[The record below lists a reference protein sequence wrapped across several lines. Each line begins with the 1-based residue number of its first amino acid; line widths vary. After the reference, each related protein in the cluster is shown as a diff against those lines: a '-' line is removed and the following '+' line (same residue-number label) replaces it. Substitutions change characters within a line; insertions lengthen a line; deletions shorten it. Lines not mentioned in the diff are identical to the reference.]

1 MTVFKIGDKARIRKD
16 LKDGIFYDT
25 CTINGGC
32 YCNFNMT
39 QYAGTTVVVAGKNSG
54 NGYMGLRTIGDGASR
69 TLPWDW
75 SDAMLEPIEEEKT
88 ASHGFLNVG
97 SVVNIRSDIAKR
109 VDKKSRIWITLN
121 GKKRASL
128 PVGDKIKESGG
139 KMVVITEVL
148 PRPGHMD
155 GCAYRARFVGAA
167 GAYGNIAGT
176 FDITMFDCLKD
187 WLEAGKTPDD
197 DEPKPNFK
205 VGDKVVIKT
214 TISSGERIDSITIQ
228 PFMFDQA
235 YDKSD
240 PSHPR
245 RRIGTVEY
253 VYGSGTA
260 DGIGTLEISFEHDDR
275 EFTWP
280 RDAFELYNGDNDK
293 SNPTKKQPPK
303 RKKPDSTVDYSGY
316 TPKSEFCVYDYVNR
330 KKQIKPFNSL
340 NVLKNITKI
349 EVTVMSGDETGCFY
363 GVLNGNPW
371 QYKFD
376 AAESRFQSY
385 DDGSYTVEGREN
397 IEKWINWSYD
407 PEKAIYAEYSMERM
421 RAFKR

>member
-25 CTINGGC
+25 CTINSSC

-39 QYAGTTVVVAGKNSG
+39 QYAGTTVVVAGKNSD
-54 NGYMGLRTIGDGASR
+54 NGYMDLRTIGDGASR
-69 TLPWDW
+69 TLPWNW
-75 SDAMLEPIEEEKT
+75 SDDMLEPIEEEKEP
-88 ASHGFLNVG
+88 HGFLDVCA
-97 SVVNIRSDIAKR
+97 VVKIRSDIAKR
-109 VDKKSRIWITLN
+109 VDKKNRIWITLN
-121 GKKRASL
+121 GKKCPSF
-128 PVGDKIKESGG
+128 PVSEQIKESGG
-139 KMVVITEVL
+139 KVVVITEVL

-260 DGIGTLEISFEHDDR
+260 DGIGTLEISFESSDSDR
-275 EFTWP
+275 WFTWP
-280 RDAFELYNGDNDK
+280 QKAFELYNGDNDK
-293 SNPTKKQPPK
+293 PNPSKKQPPK
-303 RKKPDSTVDYSGY
+303 KSKQDSAVDYSGY
-316 TPKSEFCVYDYVNR
+316 TPKSEFYCYDYLNR
-330 KKQIKPFNSL
+330 AGKFVPSEKTFR
-340 NVLKNITKI
+340 NITKI

-363 GVLNGNPW
+363 GVCNGNPW

>member
-39 QYAGTTVVVAGKNSG
+39 QYAGTTVVVAGKNSD
-54 NGYMGLRTIGDGASR
+54 NGYMDLRTIGDGASR
-69 TLPWDW
+69 ILPWNW
-75 SDAMLEPIEEEKT
+75 SDAMLEPIEEKKKRT
-88 ASHGFLNVG
+88 WPLKVG
-97 SVVNIRSDIAKR
+97 ETVKIRNDISER
-109 VDKKSRIWITLN
+109 VDRNKIIWVTLN
-121 GKKRASL
+121 GKKYSSYKVSDDVLAN
-128 PVGDKIKESGG
+128 GG
-139 KMVVITEVL
+139 AEIIITKVWKDI
-148 PRPGHMD
+148 GHI
-155 GCAYRARFVGAA
+155 GNISYRAKFKNVGTEI
-167 GAYGNIAGT
+167 NCDL
-176 FDITMFDCLKD
+176 DITMFDCFHD
-187 WLEAGKTPDD
+187 WFDEKKNEKKNNDSNGKQ
-197 DEPKPNFK
+197 KFK

-214 TISSGERIDSITIQ
+214 TVSSGDFIDDVTIQ
-228 PFMFDQA
+228 FFMFEQA

-245 RRIGTVEY
+245 RKVGTVSRINHDGVFEIHFE
-253 VYGSGTA
+253 GSA
-260 DGIGTLEISFEHDDR
+260 R
-275 EFTWP
+275 EFIWP
-280 RDAFELYNGDNDK
+280 QKAFELYNGDNDK
-293 SNPTKKQPPK
+293 TDPPKKQPPK
-303 RKKPDSTVDYSGY
+303 KRKPASTADYSGY
-316 TPKSEFCVYDYVNR
+316 TPKSEFYCYDYLNR
-330 KKQIKPFNSL
+330 PVTFSKNAME
-340 NVLKNITKI
+340 NITKI

-363 GVLNGNPW
+363 GVYNGNPW

-407 PEKAIYAEYSMERM
+407 TEKAIYAEYSMERM

>member
-1 MTVFKIGDKARIRKD
+1 MTIFRIGEKARIRKD
-16 LKDGIFYDT
+16 L
-25 CTINGGC
+25 
-32 YCNFNMT
+32 
-39 QYAGTTVVVAGKNSG
+39 VAGKFYDSCTIKPCFCNETMTNYAG
-54 NGYMGLRTIGDGASR
+54 NVVVVSQKDGRTGFMRLRKVEDGFTTEMS
-69 TLPWDW
+69 WSW
-75 SDAMLEPIEEEKT
+75 SDGMLEPIEEEKT

-121 GKKRASL
+121 GKKHASL

-167 GAYGNIAGT
+167 GACGNIAGT
-176 FDITMFDCLKD
+176 FDITMFDCLGD
-187 WLEAGKTPDD
+187 WLETGKTPDD
-197 DEPKPNFK
+197 DKEKPNFK
-205 VGDKVVIKT
+205 IGDKVVIKT
-214 TISSGERIDSITIQ
+214 TVSSGECIGHITIQ
-228 PFMFDQA
+228 PFMFGQA
-235 YDKSD
+235 YKKIDM
-240 PSHPR
+240 SHLR
-245 RRIGTVEY
+245 RKIGTVTRIVNDSDEHY
-253 VYGSGTA
+253 AFKV
-260 DGIGTLEISFEHDDR
+260 SFERDDR

-280 RDAFELYNGDNDK
+280 RDAFELYDGSNDK
-293 SNPTKKQPPK
+293 SDSSKKQPPK
-303 RKKPDSTVDYSGY
+303 KKKPDSTADYSGY
-316 TPKSEFCVYDYVNR
+316 TPKSEFYCYDYLNR
-330 KKQIKPFNSL
+330 PTTFSKNAME
-340 NVLKNITKI
+340 NITKI

>member
-54 NGYMGLRTIGDGASR
+54 NGYMDLRTIGDGASR
-69 TLPWDW
+69 TLPWNW
-75 SDAMLEPIEEEKT
+75 SDAMLEPIEEEKEP

-109 VDKKSRIWITLN
+109 VDKKNRIWITLN
-121 GKKRASL
+121 GKKHASL
-128 PVGDKIKESGG
+128 PVSDKIKESGG

-187 WLEAGKTPDD
+187 WLETGSKSSN
-197 DEPKPNFK
+197 DETKPNFK

-214 TISSGERIDSITIQ
+214 TVSSGDCIDDVTILCG
-228 PFMFDQA
+228 MFEQA

-245 RRIGTVEY
+245 RKVGTI
-253 VYGSGTA
+253 S
-260 DGIGTLEISFEHDDR
+260 EIVCDDAFKIDFKDSDR
-275 EFTWP
+275 TFIWP
-280 RDAFELYNGDNDK
+280 ERAFELYNGDNDK
-293 SNPTKKQPPK
+293 SNPSKKQPPK
-303 RKKPDSTVDYSGY
+303 KKNLDSTADYSGY
-316 TPKSEFCVYDYVNR
+316 TPKSEFCVYDYLNR
-330 KKQIKPFNSL
+330 AGKFVPSEKAL
-340 NVLKNITKI
+340 RNITKI
-349 EVTVMSGDETGCFY
+349 EITVMSGDETGCFY

-376 AAESRFQSY
+376 AMESSRFASY

-407 PEKAIYAEYSMERM
+407 PENAIYAEYSMERM

>member
-16 LKDGIFYDT
+16 L
-25 CTINGGC
+25 
-32 YCNFNMT
+32 
-39 QYAGTTVVVAGKNSG
+39 VAGKFYDSCTIEPCFCNETMTNCAGDVVVVSQKDG
-54 NGYMGLRTIGDGASR
+54 RTGFMRLRKVEDGFTTEMS
-69 TLPWDW
+69 WNW
-75 SDAMLEPIEEEKT
+75 SDSMLEPIEEEKRT
-88 ASHGFLNVG
+88 WPLKVGETVKIRNDISERVDRNKKIWVTLKGKRYSSYKVSDDVLANGGVEITITKAWKDVGHIGNVG
-97 SVVNIRSDIAKR
+97 YS
-109 VDKKSRIWITLN
+109 
-121 GKKRASL
+121 
-128 PVGDKIKESGG
+128 
-139 KMVVITEVL
+139 
-148 PRPGHMD
+148 
-155 GCAYRARFVGAA
+155 ARFKDMVTEIDC
-167 GAYGNIAGT
+167 N
-176 FDITMFDCLKD
+176 FDITMFDCFHD
-187 WLEAGKTPDD
+187 WFD
-197 DEPKPNFK
+197 DEKKSNDSNGKQKFK
-205 VGDKVVIKT
+205 VGDKVVIKAT
-214 TISSGERIDSITIQ
+214 VSNGERIDHITIQ
-228 PFMFDQA
+228 PFMFNQA

-260 DGIGTLEISFEHDDR
+260 EGIGTLEISFESSDNDR
-275 EFTWP
+275 WFTWP
-280 RDAFELYNGDNDK
+280 QKAFELYNGSNDK
-293 SNPTKKQPPK
+293 ADPSKKQPPK
-303 RKKPDSTVDYSGY
+303 KKKPNSTADYSGY
-316 TPKSEFCVYDYVNR
+316 TPKSEFCVYDYLNR
-330 KKQIKPFNSL
+330 AGKFVPSEKAL
-340 NVLKNITKI
+340 RNITKI

>member
-1 MTVFKIGDKARIRKD
+1 MTVFKIGDKARIRKN

-25 CTINGGC
+25 CTSNRC
-32 YCNFNMT
+32 YCNFPMT
-39 QYAGTTVVVAGKNSG
+39 QYAGTAVVVAGKNSY
-54 NGYMGLRTIGDGASR
+54 NGYMDLRTIGDGASR
-69 TLPWDW
+69 KLPWNW
-75 SDAMLEPIEEEKT
+75 SDDMLEPIEEEKT

-109 VDKKSRIWITLN
+109 VDRKNRIWITLN
-121 GKKRASL
+121 GNKHASL
-128 PVGDKIKESGG
+128 PVSDKIKESGG

-187 WLEAGKTPDD
+187 WLETGKTPDD
-197 DEPKPNFK
+197 DKEKPNFK
-205 VGDKVVIKT
+205 IGDKVVIKT
-214 TISSGERIDSITIQ
+214 TVSSGECIGHITIQ
-228 PFMFDQA
+228 PFMFGQA
-235 YDKSD
+235 YKKIDM
-240 PSHPR
+240 SHLR
-245 RRIGTVEY
+245 RKIGTVTRIVNDSDEHY
-253 VYGSGTA
+253 AFKV
-260 DGIGTLEISFEHDDR
+260 SFERDDR

-280 RDAFELYNGDNDK
+280 RDAFELYDGSNDK
-293 SNPTKKQPPK
+293 SDSSKKQPPK
-303 RKKPDSTVDYSGY
+303 KKKPDSTADYSGY
-316 TPKSEFCVYDYVNR
+316 TPKSEFYCYDYLNR
-330 KKQIKPFNSL
+330 PTTFSKNAME
-340 NVLKNITKI
+340 NITKI

>member
-54 NGYMGLRTIGDGASR
+54 NGYMDLRTIGDGASR
-69 TLPWDW
+69 TLPWNW
-75 SDAMLEPIEEEKT
+75 SDAMLEPIEET
-88 ASHGFLNVG
+88 APHGFLQVG
-97 SVVNIRSDIAKR
+97 TVVKIRSDIAKR
-109 VDKKSRIWITLN
+109 VDKKNRIWITLN
-121 GKKRASL
+121 GKKHASL
-128 PVGDKIKESGG
+128 PVSDQIKESGG
-139 KMVVITEVL
+139 RVVLIAEVL

-155 GCAYRARFVGAA
+155 GCAYRARFA
-167 GAYGNIAGT
+167 GTSENIAGT
-176 FDITMFDCLKD
+176 FDITMFNCLED
-187 WLEAGKTPDD
+187 WLVEIGSKSSN
-197 DEPKPNFK
+197 DETKPNFK
-205 VGDKVVIKT
+205 LGDKVVIKT
-214 TISSGERIDSITIQ
+214 TVSSGDYIDNVTIQ
-228 PFMFDQA
+228 YFMFEQA

-245 RRIGTVEY
+245 RKVGTVSELIHDGAFKIDFE
-253 VYGSGTA
+253 GS
-260 DGIGTLEISFEHDDR
+260 DR
-275 EFTWP
+275 KFIWP
-280 RDAFELYNGDNDK
+280 KGAIELYNGDNDK

-303 RKKPDSTVDYSGY
+303 KKKPDSAVDYSGY
-316 TPKSEFCVYDYVNR
+316 TPKSEFCVYDYLNR
-330 KKQIKPFNSL
+330 AGKFVPSEKAL
-340 NVLKNITKI
+340 RNITKI

-385 DDGSYTVEGREN
+385 DDGSYTVEGKEN